1 MSFGISKQKR
11 LARRNPIEAPMDRS
25 TRTSKMLEKAPPS
38 KPKPFLGDP
47 HLTIT
52 ASDLKKELTITPYS
66 ERSFIV
72 MGSGTHDHS
81 EALVSL
87 GGKYTQL
94 RIGTAWLFPKIKQ
107 ETVQHYIDTGEVKP
121 YVYSQS
127 DKDRFE
133 RRNIPDFDIKQK
145 LREIFKEFRDA
156 FDKDEDY
163 EGASIID
170 VIDQLEE
177 KHLGVQKITATP
189 RLSKPVVKEESN
201 PPPDPEESNPP
212 PDPEESNSLSSEELS
227 SEESE

>member
-11 LARRNPIEAPMDRS
+11 LARRNPIETPMDRS
-25 TRTSKMLEKAPPS
+25 TRIDKTVDKTP
-38 KPKPFLGDP
+38 KPKPFMGDP

-121 YVYSQS
+121 YVYSQA
-127 DKDRFE
+127 DKDRFD
-133 RRNIPDFDIKQK
+133 RRNNPDFDIKQK
-145 LREIFKEFRDA
+145 LREIFKEFHDA

-163 EGASIID
+163 EGISIID

-177 KHLGVQKITATP
+177 KHLGVQKITAKP
-189 RLSKPVVKEESN
+189 RLSKPVVKEEPS
-201 PPPDPEESNPP
+201 P
-212 PDPEESNSLSSEELS
+212 PEESNSLSSEELS

>member
-1 MSFGISKQKR
+1 MSFGITKQKR
-11 LARRNPIEAPMDRS
+11 LARRNTIEPQM
-25 TRTSKMLEKAPPS
+25 SKSARVEKAIEKNPTPA
-38 KPKPFLGDP
+38 PRPFMNDP
-47 HLTIT
+47 HLSIT

-81 EALVSL
+81 DALVSL

-127 DKDRFE
+127 DRDRFD
-133 RRNIPDFDIKQK
+133 RRNNPDFDIKQK

-163 EGASIID
+163 EGISIID

-177 KHLGVQKITATP
+177 KHLGVQKITAKP
-189 RLSKPVVKEESN
+189 RLSKPVVKEELS
-201 PPPDPEESNPP
+201 PPE
-212 PDPEESNSLSSEELS
+212 PEESNSLSSEDLS